1 MSLEMTEAAKDFI
14 AKEAYDPQYG
24 ARPIKRYLQ
33 KHVENEL
40 AGMIIRGELV
50 DGGKVSV
57 DSDGENLIFKA

>member
-1 MSLEMTEAAKDFI
+1 MKNTEEILSYCAAKWQTRD
-14 AKEAYDPQYG
+14 
-24 ARPIKRYLQ
+24 
-33 KHVENEL
+33 EL

>member
-1 MSLEMTEAAKDFI
+1 MKNTEEILSYCAAKW
-14 AKEAYDPQYG
+14 QT
-24 ARPIKRYLQ
+24 R
-33 KHVENEL
+33 V